1 VNLSARDRLWGVIK
15 NKFNI
20 RELSRLRVKLLIL
33 CIKFSCGDAR
43 RGSGVRRGEK
53 KVDNVPWQA
62 KS

>member
-1 VNLSARDRLWGVIK
+1 MSTRDRLWEVIE

-20 RELSRLRVKLLIL
+20 EELSRLRVKILIL
-33 CIKFSCGDAR
+33 CIKLSCGDTR

-53 KVDNVPWQA
+53 KVDNVPWQL